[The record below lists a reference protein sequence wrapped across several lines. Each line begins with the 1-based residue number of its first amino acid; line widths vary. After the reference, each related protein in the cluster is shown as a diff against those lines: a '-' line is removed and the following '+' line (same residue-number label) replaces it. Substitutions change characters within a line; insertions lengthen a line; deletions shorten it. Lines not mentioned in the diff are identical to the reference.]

1 MRSTCTLLRRPP
13 PAWGW
18 TVVVGSTPFTDL
30 GRGFQTEALDDVS
43 PAGQVGADVDLD
55 ADLGD
60 EEELSDDDSE

>member
-1 MRSTCTLLRRPP
+1 
-13 PAWGW
+13 
-18 TVVVGSTPFTDL
+18 VVVGSTPFTDL